1 MVNKI
6 MVATKTF
13 KVMTS
18 TCLLYTFLSLFV
30 LNLKYYRLHPSIH
43 SLCSVLLYLIQ
54 YYDIKFGIDLQS
66 FSPGTLIFFTD
77 KTDCHDIYIYI
88 YRITS
93 IMEIETYIIMSIEA
107 SPIGRTVILVVMYV
121 KIFTTGIIVFIS
133 NISHAFDVTLTNY
146 FQYQS
151 VH

>member
-1 MVNKI
+1 
-6 MVATKTF
+6 
-13 KVMTS
+13 
-18 TCLLYTFLSLFV
+18 
-30 LNLKYYRLHPSIH
+30 
-43 SLCSVLLYLIQ
+43 
-54 YYDIKFGIDLQS
+54 
-66 FSPGTLIFFTD
+66 
-77 KTDCHDIYIYI
+77 
-88 YRITS
+88 
-93 IMEIETYIIMSIEA
+93 MEIETYIIMSIEA